1 MWSALVFLAGM
12 IFLRMASKDMEKKAA
27 ERRRQSK
34 NRVVRNTSRSA
45 GRSIPPHQR
54 PGHSQ
59 RPNSVRYTQP
69 RRPVRQEQVIRSSI
83 QRQVR
88 PVRTVLSA

>member
-34 NRVVRNTSRSA
+34 NRVVRKEYPGPSETRTFSA
-45 GRSIPPHQR
+45 PEQCEIHAAEKTCPAGTGYPKFNSASGA
-54 PGHSQ
+54 PGSYGAVCLKGH
-59 RPNSVRYTQP
+59 
-69 RRPVRQEQVIRSSI
+69 
-83 QRQVR
+83 
-88 PVRTVLSA
+88 